1 MVIVN
6 DKYFCW
12 LRHCL
17 YPPLPEPELPP
28 KCMRSEDDDDEDGD
42 GDGDEDG
49 DGDGGSTGNDKS
61 SVVRHSSQ
69 FIIYECVD
77 MELFLVFI
85 MATLLRVAEMED
97 LEGLGA

>member
-1 MVIVN
+1 
-6 DKYFCW
+6 
-12 LRHCL
+12 
-17 YPPLPEPELPP
+17 
-28 KCMRSEDDDDEDGD
+28 MRSEDDDDEDGD
-42 GDGDEDG
+42 GDEDEDG
-49 DGDGGSTGNDKS
+49 DVDGDGGSTGNDKS

-85 MATLLRVAEMED
+85 MATLLRAAEMED